1 MEKIHIVELK
11 FRFWKVGNNE
21 MCREEVTF
29 KGTKEGLLIMVGEDL
44 DFLLVKEKIE
54 EKLKNSGN
62 FFSGASVQIDFGER
76 VMEDHQLEEMTNIV
90 SSFGL
95 TLGKIADSIERREE
109 KKEENSFDLWSK
121 NNELEDMANSLL
133 IKRTLRS
140 GQRINYD
147 GNIIILGDVNPG
159 AEVIAGG
166 DIIVLG
172 KLRGVAH
179 AGAGGNEAA
188 IVMAFRLQPIQLRIA
203 QYITRSPDNEE
214 IAIIPSGPEIARVKE
229 GLVVI
234 EPY

>member
-1 MEKIHIVELK
+1 
-11 FRFWKVGNNE
+11 

-29 KGTKEGLLIMVGEDL
+29 KGTKEGLLIMVKDHL
-44 DFLLVKEKIE
+44 DFPLIKEKLE
-54 EKLKNSGN
+54 EKLRNSGN
-62 FFSGASVQIDFGER
+62 FFSGASIQIDLGDR
-76 VMEDHQLEEMTNIV
+76 MVKDEELAEIRAIV
-90 SSFGL
+90 NSFGL
-95 TLGKIADSIERREE
+95 TLDRVIDLKEKKNE
-109 KKEENSFDLWSK
+109 KKEEGSLDFWSK
-121 NNELEDMANSLL
+121 NNELGDGGNSLL

-147 GNIIILGDVNPG
+147 GNIVILGDVNPG

-179 AGAGGNEAA
+179 AGAGGNEQC

-214 IAIIPSGPEIARVKE
+214 IALIPTGPEVARVKD

>member
-1 MEKIHIVELK
+1 
-11 FRFWKVGNNE
+11 

-29 KGTKEGLLIMVGEDL
+29 KGTKEGLLIMVKADL
-44 DFLLVKEKIE
+44 DFPLIKEKIE

-62 FFSGASVQIDFGER
+62 FFSGASVQIDLGDKYIGEQ
-76 VMEDHQLEEMTNIV
+76 ETEEIKNLIA
-90 SSFGL
+90 SFGL
-95 TLGKIADSIERREE
+95 NLGKVMDPKDRKED
-109 KKEENSFDLWSK
+109 KKEENGLDFWNKGHDLG
-121 NNELEDMANSLL
+121 EMANSLL

-147 GNIIILGDVNPG
+147 GNIVILGDVNPG
-159 AEVIAGG
+159 AEVIAAG

-179 AGAGGNEAA
+179 AGAGGNEES

-203 QYITRSPDNEE
+203 QYITRSPDSEE
-214 IAIIPSGPEIARVKE
+214 IAVIPNGPEVARVKD

>member
-1 MEKIHIVELK
+1 M
-11 FRFWKVGNNE
+11 N
-21 MCREEVTF
+21 REEVTF
-29 KGTKEGLLIMVGEDL
+29 KGTKEGLLIMVKDQL
-44 DFLLVKEKIE
+44 DFPLIKEKLA
-54 EKLKNSGN
+54 EKLKSSGS
-62 FFSGASVQIDFGER
+62 FFSGATIQIDLGDRQVAE
-76 VMEDHQLEEMTNIV
+76 EELEEIRSLIN
-90 SSFGL
+90 SFGL
-95 TLGKIADSIERREE
+95 TLDKIIEVQE
-109 KKEENSFDLWSK
+109 KKDEKKDDNSLDLWGK
-121 NNELEDMANSLL
+121 GGETGDLANSLL
-133 IKRTLRS
+133 LKKTLRS

-147 GNIIILGDVNPG
+147 GNIVILGDVNPG

-179 AGAGGNEAA
+179 AGAGGNQDS

-214 IAIIPSGPEIARVKE
+214 IALIPTGPEIARVKD